1 MQPDQGDRSGGA
13 AVDLWQLAGLPGGLL
28 EASYLTG
35 SLASQYRLV
44 VDVLLEQQQHTL
56 TGVAATDLPGL
67 LRERVVRSGA
77 DPAILDDPAFVLS
90 ARMASLERWNV
101 VIVFQD
107 KAIRDADFVRDRDR
121 YQLTEFA
128 AELHRAVISLGHDV
142 AAAAAAT
149 LAPGVLTANLDVLQT
164 SIDRDPAAA
173 AAAWSVIQ
181 TTYQAMARA
190 AAGWQARLAGALAG
204 PPDHDK
210 VQRVQET
217 LRRYVDMWGAGIDTH
232 SERITSTVAAL
243 TATPVAVWRRTAVH
257 NLGASADDAAI
268 DELTTSYVQTL
279 GTLRQ
284 WFDGPDCEA
293 RKLRRQMR
301 DTIGPLLRGQRTL
314 AAVGGHVSRRAEL
327 LSLATALDAAPG
339 DEAAWAL
346 WCAATGLYS
355 ARHLPG
361 EASAPAGNPAASSW
375 WDSDPVPIEA
385 RLRKQGPKA
394 TTGGAARIPDRSA
407 GRRAARDRARREA
420 EEQTATE
427 ALLMS
432 RSGLRLSEWPQVSD
446 PELGLLM
453 QMLAAAGGVRPGPD
467 GTRRAFT
474 GDNRWQVTLDPPTA
488 GTPSA
493 VLRIAAGGRLVHP
506 DVRLHIAPAGKRPA

>member
-1 MQPDQGDRSGGA
+1 MQPDQVDRSDNA

-35 SLASQYRLV
+35 PLASQYRLI

-77 DPAILDDPAFVLS
+77 DPVLLDDSSFVLP

-149 LAPGVLTANLDVLQT
+149 LAPAVLTANLDLLQQ
-164 SIDRDPAAA
+164 SIERDPTTAAT
-173 AAAWSVIQ
+173 AWSVIQ

-210 VQRVQET
+210 IQRVQET

-232 SERITSTVAAL
+232 SEKITAAVAAL
-243 TATPVAVWRRTAVH
+243 TATPLPVWRRTAVH

-268 DELTTSYVQTL
+268 DELATSYTQTL
-279 GTLRQ
+279 STLRQ

-314 AAVGGHVSRRAEL
+314 AAVGGHVSRRAEM
-327 LSLATALDAAPG
+327 LSLAAALDAAPS

-346 WCAATGLYS
+346 WCGATGLFS

-361 EASAPAGNPAASSW
+361 EAPPPAGNPAASSW
-375 WDSDPVPIEA
+375 WDSDPVPVEA

-394 TTGGAARIPDRSA
+394 TTGAAARIPDRSA

-420 EEQTATE
+420 EAQTATE
-427 ALLMS
+427 AIVMS
-432 RSGLRLSEWPQVSD
+432 RSGLRLSEWPQISAA
-446 PELGLLM
+446 ELGLLM
-453 QMLAAAGGVRPGPD
+453 QMLSTAGGVRPGMD
-467 GTRRAFT
+467 GRRTAVT
-474 GDNRWQVTLDPPTA
+474 GDDRWQVTLDPPSPGA
-488 GTPSA
+488 LSA
-493 VLRIAAGGRLVHP
+493 VLRITDGGRLVHP
-506 DVRLHIAPAGKRPA
+506 DVRLHLAPAGRRLA